1 MYTISEILFSYKLE
15 ILKYFCKV
23 QLAFMIN
30 ETVCR
35 RLSVNKTFIEYYG
48 ELLDFNYL

>member
-1 MYTISEILFSYKLE
+1 MYTISNILHEYDLR

-35 RLSVNKTFIEYYG
+35 RLSVNRSFIEYYG
-48 ELLDFNYL
+48 ELLTFNYF